1 MRPLRARSRRLY
13 WVSGEG
19 VCGWCVCGLIMRIG
33 GCFPLAAALVLLS
46 ATGAAFLLGVR
57 GRPRCNSFPSV
68 RTGGQRPLPVHA
80 LSRFVQH
87 AHRDRQTAS
96 DPHAAS
102 GFPVSSTICLASP
115 LVGSRHPHQQQQ
127 PLPSASD
134 APQCSAAEPK
144 TCTTPPLPPSTVR
157 SHPYNHPPPPP
168 ALLPSPPKR
177 RWGGHRRRGTLK
189 IRTGSGPGKS
199 SGTTPAP
206 GTCQWPTRRP

>member
-1 MRPLRARSRRLY
+1 MPQAPRFSSASGVVPAATLSLVYAQVGSARSPCTRY
-13 WVSGEG
+13 
-19 VCGWCVCGLIMRIG
+19 
-33 GCFPLAAALVLLS
+33 PALCS
-46 ATGAAFLLGVR
+46 T
-57 GRPRCNSFPSV
+57 P
-68 RTGGQRPLPVHA
+68 TD
-80 LSRFVQH
+80 
-87 AHRDRQTAS
+87 RDRQTAS